1 MQKHF
6 LQVFGNILLD
16 PEEALD
22 RSNNF
27 RTFFE
32 GVMLLFRQVKLKWF
46 KTFSWG
52 KVKCHE

>member
-46 KTFSWG
+46 KS
-52 KVKCHE
+52 